1 MGSSYVSILK
11 TLRKTY
17 NLNNLLTL
25 IAFITLFSINTQSLL
40 AQNDLNFYLKK
51 AYENSPALKEIKN
64 LESVAKLQNELNYSQ
79 NSAFQTYLSAD
90 YLFAP
95 YFNNNGKII
104 SANPDPKAI
113 GYDAGITNGGLYS
126 ALVNVEKSIFNGGLT
141 SSLKRQIDI
150 QQEQNKFNYD
160 IEQRSLKRM
169 ITEQYLN
176 AYQSLMNFHL
186 TEEVVKNIEAQLKL
200 TGELVEKGY
209 AKSQNYLLLKIE
221 LQSQQISLKEN
232 FQTYKNDLLQL
243 NSLCGIKDTQTVF
256 IDSVQI
262 QMDNGKNKF
271 NFLEKYKLDSLAAAN
286 QQELFETKY
295 QPQVKLFFNTGLN
308 AVDIEGIQRK
318 FGFSAGINFQL
329 PVFDGGQKSITRQ
342 QNEIAINTINN
353 YKHFTAVNIENQKQ
367 ILISNIKIIGDNLK
381 NLSDQLKNYNDLIA
395 LSNKQL
401 RTGDISMID
410 YLTILRNFIELRKA
424 KIEKEISLQ
433 REINNYNYWNE

>member
-1 MGSSYVSILK
+1 MLVALALILIG
-11 TLRKTY
+11 RANIIAQS
-17 NLNNLLTL
+17 NLEYY
-25 IAFITLFSINTQSLL
+25 
-40 AQNDLNFYLKK
+40 LNK
-51 AYENSPALKEIKN
+51 AYENSPILKELNN
-64 LESVAKLQNELNYSQ
+64 LQFINKLQSELNYAQ
-79 NSAFQTYLSAD
+79 NSAIQTYLSAD

-95 YFNNNGKII
+95 YFNNNGKIV
-104 SANPDPKAI
+104 SSNPDSKAI

-126 ALVNVEKSIFNGGLT
+126 ALINVEKNIFNDGLT

-150 QQEQNKFNYD
+150 QQKQNKFNYQL
-160 IEQRSLKRM
+160 EQRSLKRT

-176 AYQSLMNFHL
+176 AYQSLMNFNL
-186 TEEVVKNIEAQLKL
+186 TKEVLKNIEAQLKL

-221 LQSQQISLKEN
+221 LQAQQISLNEN
-232 FQTYKNDLLQL
+232 LQQYENDLLQL

-262 QMDNGKNKF
+262 QMDDVTNKF

-318 FGFSAGINFQL
+318 FGLSAGINFQL

-342 QNEIAINTINN
+342 QNEIAMNTINN
-353 YKHFTAVNIENQKQ
+353 YKHFAAINIQNQKQ
-367 ILISNIKIIGDNLK
+367 SLLSNIKVIEDNLK
-381 NLSDQLKNYNDLIA
+381 NLSDQLKDYNDLIV

-410 YLTILRNFIELRKA
+410 YLTTLRNFIELRKA
-424 KIEKEISLQ
+424 KIGKEISLQ
-433 REINNYNYWNE
+433 KEINSYNYWDE